1 MITRRT
7 AFSIKYLFEM
17 SLDILYLYGSFSG
30 MAKKYVALHLGN
42 YSDDE
47 LSTAKN
53 SQERVKSKGLIFS
66 YSSFQLKFCTVCE
79 KRLSTAWFTYSLLE
93 IKQRFHI
100 PGAIS
105 SNIDEALSDYHTQIR
120 DGFYVFWG
128 SHKCQVSCK
137 FIQGRF
143 FSLDLTK
150 GTFICLEL

>member
-1 MITRRT
+1 MTTRRT
-7 AFSIKYLFEM
+7 AFSIKYLYEM

-42 YSDDE
+42 YSDEE

-53 SQERVKSKGLIFS
+53 SQDRIKSKALSFS
-66 YSSFQLKFCTVCE
+66 IPSFQLKFCTVCE
-79 KRLSTAWFTYSLLE
+79 KRLSTGWFTYSLLE

-105 SNIDEALSDYHTQIR
+105 SNIDEALADYHTQIR

-128 SHKCQVSCK
+128 SHKCQVSH
-137 FIQGRF
+137 FIRKMF
-143 FSLDLTK
+143 HIK
-150 GTFICLEL
+150 IKNI